1 MIPFLNLKTY
11 NAVYETELN
20 QAFQEVMD
28 SGWYIMGNK
37 LKEFEEAYAAFNQ
50 TKYAIGVGNG
60 LDALALSLK
69 ALGIKKGDEV
79 IVPSNTYIASWL
91 AVSYEQATPIPVEPR
106 LETYNINPDL
116 IEEKITSRTKAIMPV
131 NLYGQAAELDKI
143 ERIARKHNLFV
154 IEDNAQ
160 SQGAQCDGRMAG
172 SFGHINGTSFYPG
185 KNLGALGDAGAI
197 TTNDEELAKKVISLR
212 NYGSSKKYF
221 NDEKGYNS
229 RLDELQAAFL
239 SVKLKYL
246 NRDNQKRN
254 EIAALYSEILSEWT
268 PSERGCSDM
277 ILPKIADNCTS
288 VFHVYMI
295 RSEKRDELQAHLAKN
310 GIGTVIHYPIPPHL
324 QNAYKDMNFKK
335 GDFPLA
341 EEIAET
347 CISLPISP
355 VLKTEDVE
363 IVCDTI
369 KKFFKPVP
377 KKRKLEKAL

>member
-11 NAVYETELN
+11 NAVYEAELF
-20 QAFQEVMD
+20 QAFREVMD

-37 LKEFEEAYAAFNQ
+37 LKEFEQAYANFNQ
-50 TKYAIGVGNG
+50 TKHAIGVGNG

-106 LETYNINPDL
+106 LGTYNINPDL
-116 IEEKITSRTKAIMPV
+116 IEEKITARTKAIMPV

-143 ERIARKHNLFV
+143 EKIAKKHNLFV

-160 SQGAQCDGRMAG
+160 AQGALCAGRLAG
-172 SFGHINGTSFYPG
+172 SFGDINGTSFYPG

-197 TTNDEELAKKVISLR
+197 TTNDDELAKKVLSLR
-212 NYGSSKKYF
+212 NYGSSKKYV

-229 RLDELQAAFL
+229 RLDEMQAAFL
-239 SVKLKYL
+239 SVKLQYL
-246 NRDNQKRN
+246 NRDNAQRN
-254 EIAALYSEILSEWT
+254 KIASLYAEIL
-268 PSERGCSDM
+268 RGCDDV
-277 ILPKIADNCTS
+277 ILPRVADNCTS

-295 RSEKRDELQAHLAKN
+295 RTEKRDALQEHLTKN
-310 GIGTVIHYPIPPHL
+310 GVGTLIHYPIPPHL
-324 QNAYKDMNFKK
+324 QQAYQELNYKK

-341 EEIAET
+341 ENIAET

-355 VLKTEDVE
+355 VLSTEDVE

-369 KKFFKPVP
+369 KKFYKSSS
-377 KKRKLEKAL
+377 KKRKLEKAY